1 MNICPL
7 ITAGFVSENVTNHQ
21 LELTEQGSKALA
33 DENLKVNLLQVA
45 STCVLGECAC
55 VYRDAPA
62 TV

>member
-33 DENLKVNLLQVA
+33 DENLKVN
-45 STCVLGECAC
+45 
-55 VYRDAPA
+55 
-62 TV
+62 